1 MRLGG
6 EALIWELMDFG
17 GYELGECWE
26 ERMQGGCRTCFH
38 SSNVVK
44 LEWKVYYMGCL
55 EFSLLVKSIFMC
67 VQTQLNYPSGNWL
80 QLLTSQGLQTIKF

>member
-1 MRLGG
+1 MKIEWTACFRTGNETWG

-17 GYELGECWE
+17 GYEVGKCWE
-26 ERMQGGCRTCFH
+26 ERMRGDCRTCFH

-67 VQTQLNYPSGNWL
+67 ANTQLP
-80 QLLTSQGLQTIKF
+80 